1 MSKNLKVTIV
11 TPDKNSLK
19 YDAEYLKTNTKGG
32 EIEFRYNHTPI
43 IVGTIPATTVIKV
56 NNKLEYLFTSSGI
69 LYLKDNE
76 LKFCCDSYEVSSE
89 IDINR
94 ANQAKQRA
102 EKRLGEKKDI
112 DIERAKRAL
121 ARANAR
127 IATISKNN

>member
-11 TPDKNSLK
+11 TPGKEAMS
-19 YDAEYLKTNTKGG
+19 YEVEYLKTNTKDG

-43 IVGTIPATTVIKV
+43 IVGTIPATTVIKA

-76 LKFCCDSYEVSSE
+76 VKFCCDSAEIYSE
-89 IDINR
+89 IDRDR
-94 ANQAKQRA
+94 ANQSKQRA
-102 EKRLGEKKDI
+102 EKRLNEKKDI

-127 IATISKNN
+127 ISTLNKIN